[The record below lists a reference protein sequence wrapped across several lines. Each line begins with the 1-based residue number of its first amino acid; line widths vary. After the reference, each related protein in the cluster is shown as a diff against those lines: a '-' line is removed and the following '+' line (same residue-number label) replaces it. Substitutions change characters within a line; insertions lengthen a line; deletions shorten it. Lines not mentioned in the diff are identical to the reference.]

1 LWFFRKWN
9 MSTLRIL
16 HSLNL
21 WKGEKG
27 TLLNFTRE
35 WRVLFTA
42 LGLGDDF
49 FKRWIFVVSICF
61 HVKFRRVGWFT
72 NKELKAR
79 RVNTH
84 TGELGRSSLIWIVR
98 DLIDRPLFTRSED
111 GMFKCNLTS
120 TILLRTNNLIFAHRS
135 WKYLSRLNT
144 WSALPVSPKLGS
156 LFSHIVPFF
165 KTAIWGHHSWTKP
178 HQWFRKEGRKSEGGR
193 EGGSKP

>member
-1 LWFFRKWN
+1 
-9 MSTLRIL
+9 MSTLGIL

-21 WKGEKG
+21 WK
-27 TLLNFTRE
+27 RE
-35 WRVLFTA
+35 GGRYLISQGSDVCCSQHLR
-42 LGLGDDF
+42 GLGDDF
-49 FKRWIFVVSICF
+49 FKRWIRWIFVVSICF
-61 HVKFRRVGWFT
+61 HVNFMRAGWFI

-120 TILLRTNNLIFAHRS
+120 TILLRTNNLVFAHCS

-144 WSALPVSPKLGS
+144 WSALPVSPKLGYIIFPHCS
-156 LFSHIVPFF
+156 FF
-165 KTAIWGHHSWTKP
+165 
-178 HQWFRKEGRKSEGGR
+178 
-193 EGGSKP
+193 